1 VELLCSNCRFIE
13 PLILGDYPRS
23 MRSRVGSRLPEFSKS
38 EAARLKGSLDFV
50 GINYYTTF
58 YARNNST
65 DVIGVLLNDSI
76 ADTGAI
82 TLRKLI
88 VILLFIDPLL
98 NFYDLQNIVPIITK
112 LEIYFNSLVFLYSA
126 FLLCSPAFSFQRWK
140 SYWRQGNGIEANIMQ
155 SIYCNVHGYIFLP
168 MMNCRQILYGCT

>member
-1 VELLCSNCRFIE
+1 
-13 PLILGDYPRS
+13 
-23 MRSRVGSRLPEFSKS
+23 
-38 EAARLKGSLDFV
+38 LDFV

-65 DVIGVLLNDSI
+65 DVIGILLNDST

-155 SIYCNVHGYIFLP
+155 TI
-168 MMNCRQILYGCT
+168 